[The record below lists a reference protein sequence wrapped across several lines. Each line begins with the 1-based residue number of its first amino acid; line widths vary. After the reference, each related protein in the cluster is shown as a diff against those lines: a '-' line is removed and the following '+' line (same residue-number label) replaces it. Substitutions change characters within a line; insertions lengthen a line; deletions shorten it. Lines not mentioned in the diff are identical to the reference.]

1 MTAWPARFSCS
12 AGARAGEAG
21 RARSDDGDLL
31 ARAGGRGVR
40 DHPAFVE
47 GVVDDADLDLLDR
60 DRVVVDT
67 EHAGAL
73 AGGGAEA
80 ARELGEVVRRV
91 DAVDGLAPAVPVDE
105 VVPVGDQVAERAA
118 LVAEG
123 DAAVHA
129 ARALLLELVR
139 LEGQVDLLPV
149 VDALDD
155 GTPLGCLALDL
166 EKAGDL
172 AHGRSPA

>member
-1 MTAWPARFSCS
+1 M
-12 AGARAGEAG
+12 
-21 RARSDDGDLL
+21 
-31 ARAGGRGVR
+31 
-40 DHPAFVE
+40 
-47 GVVDDADLDLLDR
+47 VDDADLDLLDR
-60 DRVVVDT
+60 DRVVVDA

-80 ARELGEVVRRV
+80 ARELREVVRGV
-91 DAVDGLAPAVPVDE
+91 EAVDGLAPAVPVDE

-149 VDALDD
+149 VDALAD

-166 EKAGDL
+166 EEAGDL
-172 AHGRSPA
+172 AHEPGRSPA